1 VYSKKKEIEFL
12 KKKIIFVKDF
22 WSDMVVPSNL
32 SIGRI
37 QRFWNVQF
45 IMGDPPKWKTQRSF
59 QSSFIVMSDLFK

>member
-1 VYSKKKEIEFL
+1 MYSKKKETEFL

-37 QRFWNVQF
+37 QRFEMFNLSWVIHPNEKLK
-45 IMGDPPKWKTQRSF
+45 G
-59 QSSFIVMSDLFK
+59 LFKVVSL